1 MDEWITESLVLDGN
15 LEDPKVNDSVDDVDV
30 YEDPVE
36 SDDESD
42 AASDEEEQED

>member
-1 MDEWITESLVLDGN
+1 MLDGN
-15 LEDPKVNDSVDDVDV
+15 LEDLKVNDSVDAVDV